1 MKLFLKIFLI
11 AVFTLS
17 QFLLAQNKFVIGVGG
32 NYNLPVGSLADRMNG
47 AFGGWF
53 YAGKQVSDDWTWVG
67 KFEYFKL
74 TDVNEENM
82 YKIVETNINGVNQ
95 NLRFEL
101 PGINMELSVMGFTA
115 EAKYK
120 LFKSDIFETD
130 LSLGFGFYYWN
141 YDRGNYTDSLL
152 ADTTGSGDLV
162 VVDIINVPAL
172 NQKDWSGGLNAGLDL
187 NVNVFEPVW
196 LNLSVNYKLIIAELW
211 PTLDLNLENV
221 SGLQFFDFRAGIN
234 LRL

>member
-1 MKLFLKIFLI
+1 MRLSIKIFLF
-11 AVFTLS
+11 VFFTLS
-17 QFLLAQNKFVIGVGG
+17 QLFLAQDKYIIGAGG

-47 AFGGWF
+47 SFGGWF
-53 YAGKQVSDDWTWVG
+53 YAGKQVSDNWTWVG

-74 TDVNEENM
+74 DEVNQDQM

-95 NLRFEL
+95 DLRFEL
-101 PGINMELSVMGFTA
+101 PGIKMDLTVAGFTA

-120 LFKSDIFETD
+120 LFKTDLFETD
-130 LSLGFGFYYWN
+130 LNLGFGFYYWS
-141 YDRGNYTDSLL
+141 YDRGSYTDSLL
-152 ADTTGSGDLV
+152 ADTTGSGNLV

-172 NQKDWSGGLNAGLDL
+172 NQKDWSGGLNAGLDF
-187 NVNVFEPVW
+187 NVYLFEPVW
-196 LNLSVNYKLIIAELW
+196 LNLSANYKLIIAELW

>member
-1 MKLFLKIFLI
+1 MKLSLKYFLL

-17 QFLLAQNKFVIGVGG
+17 QLMLAQNKFIIGAGG
-32 NYNLPVGSLADRMNG
+32 NYNLPVGTLADRMKGNI
-47 AFGGWF
+47 GGWF
-53 YAGKQVSDDWTWVG
+53 YAGKQVSDNWTWVG

-74 TDVNEENM
+74 DGVNEDQM
-82 YKIVETNINGVNQ
+82 YKIIETNVNGSTQ
-95 NLRFEL
+95 QLRFPL
-101 PGINMELSVMGFTA
+101 PGIEMELTVAGFTA

-120 LFKSDIFETD
+120 LFKTDLFETD
-130 LSLGFGFYYWN
+130 LNLGFGFYYWN
-141 YDRGNYTDSLL
+141 YDRGSYSDSLI

-162 VVDIINVPAL
+162 VIDIINVPAL
-172 NQKDWSGGLNAGLDL
+172 NQKDWSGGLNAGLDF
-187 NVNVFEPVW
+187 NIHIIEPVW
-196 LNLSVNYKLIIAELW
+196 LYLSANYKLIIAELW

>member
-1 MKLFLKIFLI
+1 MKLFFKIFLI

-17 QFLLAQNKFVIGVGG
+17 QFLLAQNKYVIGAGG
-32 NYNLPVGSLADRMNG
+32 NYNLPVGSLADRMKG
-47 AFGGWF
+47 AFGGWV

-67 KFEYFKL
+67 KYEYFKL

-120 LFKSDIFETD
+120 LFKSDILETD

-162 VVDIINVPAL
+162 VVDVINVPAL
-172 NQKDWSGGLNAGLDL
+172 NQKDWSGGLNAGLDF
-187 NVNVFEPVW
+187 NVNVFEPIW

>member
-1 MKLFLKIFLI
+1 MRLSIKIFLL
-11 AVFTLS
+11 VFFTLS
-17 QFLLAQNKFVIGVGG
+17 ELLLAQDKYVIGAGG

-74 TDVNEENM
+74 DEVNEDQM

-95 NLRFEL
+95 DLRFEL
-101 PGINMELSVMGFTA
+101 PGINMELTVAGFTA

-120 LFKSDIFETD
+120 LFKSDIFETN
-130 LSLGFGFYYWN
+130 LNFGFGFYYWN
-141 YDRGNYTDSLL
+141 YDRGSYSDSLF
-152 ADTTGSGDLV
+152 ADTTGSGNLV
-162 VVDIINVPAL
+162 VVDIINVPSL
-172 NQKDWSGGLNAGLDL
+172 NQKDWSGGLNAGLDF

>member
-1 MKLFLKIFLI
+1 MKLYLRILLFAF
-11 AVFTLS
+11 FSLS
-17 QFLLAQNKFVIGVGG
+17 QVLLAQNKLILGAGG
-32 NYNLPVGSLADRMNG
+32 NYNLPFGSLADRMKGN
-47 AFGGWF
+47 FGGWF

-74 TDVNEENM
+74 DKVNEENM
-82 YKIVETNINGVNQ
+82 FKIVETNINGSTQ
-95 NLRFEL
+95 QLRFQL
-101 PGINMELSVMGFTA
+101 TGIKMELTVAGFTA

-120 LFKSDIFETD
+120 IFKTDIFETY
-130 LSLGFGFYYWN
+130 LNFGFGFYYWN
-141 YDRGNYTDSLL
+141 YDRGSYSDSLF

-162 VVDIINVPAL
+162 VVDLINVPAI
-172 NQKDWSGGLNAGLDL
+172 NQKDWSGGLNAGLDF
-187 NVNVFEPVW
+187 NINVFKPVW

>member
-1 MKLFLKIFLI
+1 MKFSLKIFLLT
-11 AVFTLS
+11 VFVLP
-17 QFLLAQNKFVIGVGG
+17 QLIVAQNKFLIGAGG
-32 NYNLPVGSLADRMNG
+32 NYNLPIGSLADRMNG

-101 PGINMELSVMGFTA
+101 PGINMELSIMGFTA

-120 LFKSDIFETD
+120 LFKTDLFETD
-130 LSLGFGFYYWN
+130 LNFGFGFYYWN

-172 NQKDWSGGLNAGLDL
+172 NQKDWSGGLNAGLDF